1 MSLACGEAGVVPY
14 GMPSRAANVVSRP
27 SHRLRRRLINPLKFP
42 SERYLKQVLIVFLMS
57 TKKEELERQQQ
68 EQEEISRI
76 KLPRG
81 KEVFGILEQ
90 RLGGSRMRIRC
101 LDGKV
106 RICRIPGR
114 LKRRLW
120 VREGDIVVVE
130 PWEFSGD
137 DKGDLVFKYTPTQV
151 SYLRKKG
158 LLKRL
163 EDVDE
168 F

>member
-1 MSLACGEAGVVPY
+1 
-14 GMPSRAANVVSRP
+14 
-27 SHRLRRRLINPLKFP
+27 
-42 SERYLKQVLIVFLMS
+42 MS
-57 TKKEELERQQQ
+57 TKKEELERQQK

-81 KEVFGILEQ
+81 KETFGILDQ
-90 RLGGSRMRIRC
+90 RLGGSRTRIRC

-120 VREGDIVVVE
+120 VRENDIVIVE
-130 PWEFSGD
+130 PWEFLGEE
-137 DKGDLVFKYTPTQV
+137 KGDLIYKYSPTQV
-151 SYLRKKG
+151 GYLRRKG
-158 LLKRL
+158 LLKKL
-163 EDVDE
+163 DDMNE